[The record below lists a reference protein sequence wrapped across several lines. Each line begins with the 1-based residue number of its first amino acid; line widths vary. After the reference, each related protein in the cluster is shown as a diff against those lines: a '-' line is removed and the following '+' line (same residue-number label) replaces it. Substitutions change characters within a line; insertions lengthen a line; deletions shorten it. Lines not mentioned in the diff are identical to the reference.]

1 MLRAYLMIPRDR
13 DMSADP
19 ATTGIPGDHRDHGHV
34 PGTAGAGPKL
44 ED

>member
-19 ATTGIPGDHRDHGHV
+19 ATTGI
-34 PGTAGAGPKL
+34 TAMSPELPELDRNWKIRAR
-44 ED
+44 